1 MSDVRRRIQVRLTET
16 ALEMLEEIRSAHGD
30 TGNSTVIERA
40 IKAYHV
46 RDDLVEQMRRRRA
59 TPRGKS

>member
-1 MSDVRRRIQVRLTET
+1 LTET